1 MVYPRG
7 NRLLESPRDA
17 RNMQWIPSLRLR
29 QRVSNEHKITVFCNI
44 AEDLTKRTRPNT
56 AELPWQRQNCREHSV
71 ARITR
76 ITVAYWAKLQYFRL
90 LSILLSVLPEVE
102 RSLLILR
109 LLESSLT
116 DRTTSNWAEDKK
128 IGNSASRVQ
137 STAAPRVSD
146 WKRDLTYQAHQR
158 AALVRLTSTRQEG

>member
-71 ARITR
+71 A
-76 ITVAYWAKLQYFRL
+76 YWAKLQYLRL
-90 LSILLSVLPEVE
+90 QGIILTILPEVE

-116 DRTTSNWAEDKK
+116 DRTTGNWAGDRK

-137 STAAPRVSD
+137 STVAPRVSD

-158 AALVRLTSTRQEG
+158 AAVARLTSTRQEG